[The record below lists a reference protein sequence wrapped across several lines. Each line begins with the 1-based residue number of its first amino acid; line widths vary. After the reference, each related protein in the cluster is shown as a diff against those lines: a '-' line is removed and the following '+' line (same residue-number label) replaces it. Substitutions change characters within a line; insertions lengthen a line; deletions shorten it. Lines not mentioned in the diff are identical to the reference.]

1 MIFRSGSSNYSNKV
15 LSFDTDVVILSSS
28 QQSDFVTKIW
38 KKGGRG
44 REGVVREFQQL
55 VQANWRQ
62 IIQTRSCFTVA
73 HVGHNRATTASET
86 VWRHQ
91 LPVTS
96 EMTLSTQIALLKHL
110 TRGHVFEWRT
120 LRSLLQ
126 ATWDSLIRSLYW
138 KDARRVFRLTTNSTE
153 RTAVFCA
160 VDSYCSAPLQEYFCY
175 KVSPNSCRYVATVNC
190 SWPYDRLPSMVTR

>member
-86 VWRHQ
+86 V
-91 LPVTS
+91 
-96 EMTLSTQIALLKHL
+96 
-110 TRGHVFEWRT
+110 
-120 LRSLLQ
+120 
-126 ATWDSLIRSLYW
+126 
-138 KDARRVFRLTTNSTE
+138 
-153 RTAVFCA
+153 
-160 VDSYCSAPLQEYFCY
+160 
-175 KVSPNSCRYVATVNC
+175 
-190 SWPYDRLPSMVTR
+190 